1 MSVVHDLPTP
11 SFLIPVIGGVAA
23 FDPVTLCSAA
33 RGLSEKGLHVH
44 LPVELDR
51 EIPADLAA
59 LAVITFSPPDG
70 FPVSV
75 TATIDTGRLTW
86 DLSEP
91 AEPWDFTDYRDAECY
106 GVDIGGH
113 RVVEVDGTP
122 VASVPMRLSSG
133 APVNV
138 WFAEYPAETENIDAF
153 GLLHRV
159 DHLVSGYSRGEGK
172 MFDRVVVPALDFTYA
187 TEAGGARVEEG
198 EETTVLQRFAAA
210 LNEDGARVI
219 AETEI
224 LETGPPP
231 SIDQL
236 PSEYVF
242 GAKGPILTWFTQPGN
257 PMPFSIIWSSSDGW
271 SDPGEEIDLDSVE
284 LAGS

>member
-11 SFLIPVIGGVAA
+11 SFQIPVIGGVAA

-44 LPVELDR
+44 LPVELGR
-51 EIPADLAA
+51 GIPADLAA
-59 LAVITFSPPDG
+59 LAVITFSPPEG

-86 DLSEP
+86 DLSDP
-91 AEPWDFTDYRDAECY
+91 ADPWDFTDYRDAERY
-106 GVDIGGH
+106 GVAIGEH
-113 RVVEVDGTP
+113 SVVEVDGTP
-122 VASVPMRLSSG
+122 VTSVPMRLPSG

-138 WFAEYPAETENIDAF
+138 WFAEYPGEVENIDAF
-153 GLLHRV
+153 GLLHHV
-159 DHLVSGYSRGEGK
+159 DHLVSGYSRSEGR
-172 MFDRVVVPALDFTYA
+172 MFDRVVVPALDFTYG
-187 TEAGGARVEEG
+187 TETGGARVEEWG
-198 EETTVLQRFAAA
+198 ETTVLQRFAAA

-219 AETEI
+219 AETTMC
-224 LETGPPP
+224 TGAPPN
-231 SIDQL
+231 IDEL

-242 GAKGPILTWFTQPGN
+242 GAQGPILTWFTQPGN
-257 PMPFSIIWSSSDGW
+257 PVPFSIIWSSSDGW

>member
-23 FDPVTLCSAA
+23 FDPVTLGTAA

-51 EIPADLAA
+51 GIPADLAA

-75 TATIDTGRLTW
+75 TATIDTGRLAW

-91 AEPWDFTDYRDAECY
+91 AEPRDFTDYRDAERY
-106 GVDIGGH
+106 GVAIGEH
-113 RVVEVDGTP
+113 SVVDVDGTP
-122 VASVPMRLSSG
+122 VVSVHMRLPSG
-133 APVNV
+133 TSVNV
-138 WFAEYPAETENIDAF
+138 WFAECPAETENIDAF

-187 TEAGGARVEEG
+187 TEAGGARVEEW

-219 AETEI
+219 AETTMC
-224 LETGPPP
+224 TGAPPN
-231 SIDQL
+231 IDQL

-242 GAKGPILTWFTQPGN
+242 GARGPILTWFTQPGN

-271 SDPGEEIDLDSVE
+271 SDPDGEIDLDQVE
-284 LAGS
+284 LPVP

>member
-23 FDPVTLCSAA
+23 FDPVTLCTAA

-44 LPVELDR
+44 LPVELGR
-51 EIPADLAA
+51 GIPADLEA

-86 DLSEP
+86 DLPEP
-91 AEPWDFTDYRDAECY
+91 AGPWDFTDYRDAERY
-106 GVDIGGH
+106 GVAIGGH

-122 VASVPMRLSSG
+122 VVSVPMRLPSG
-133 APVNV
+133 CPVNV
-138 WFAEYPAETENIDAF
+138 WFAECPAEAENIDAF

-159 DHLVSGYSRGEGK
+159 DHLVSGCSRGEGK

-187 TEAGGARVEEG
+187 TEAGGARVEEWG
-198 EETTVLQRFAAA
+198 ETTVLQRFAAA
-210 LNEDGARVI
+210 LNEGGARVI
-219 AETEI
+219 AETRMDI
-224 LETGPPP
+224 GAPPN
-231 SIDQL
+231 IDEL

-242 GAKGPILTWFTQPGN
+242 GTEGPILTWFTQPGN
-257 PMPFSIIWSSSDGW
+257 PVPFSIIWSSSDGW
-271 SDPGEEIDLDSVE
+271 SDPGEEIDLDRVK
-284 LAGS
+284 LADR